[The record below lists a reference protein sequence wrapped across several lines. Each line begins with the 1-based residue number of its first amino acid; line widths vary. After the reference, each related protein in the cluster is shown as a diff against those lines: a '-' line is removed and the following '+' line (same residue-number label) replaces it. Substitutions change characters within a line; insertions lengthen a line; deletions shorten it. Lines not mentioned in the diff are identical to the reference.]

1 MKPLL
6 ILSLAT
12 MTLLGACAG
21 EAPRSLAGP
30 AQAKPQ
36 PPAAADA
43 QLAHDTGWANAV
55 ASAKVAGSLY
65 RIGAF
70 FPDVTA
76 AAEAAVAL
84 P

>member
-1 MKPLL
+1 
-6 ILSLAT
+6 
-12 MTLLGACAG
+12 
-21 EAPRSLAGP
+21 
-30 AQAKPQ
+30 
-36 PPAAADA
+36 
-43 QLAHDTGWANAV
+43 V

-76 AAEAAVAL
+76 AADAAVAL

>member
-1 MKPLL
+1 MKPAP

-12 MTLLGACAG
+12 MLLLSACAG
-21 EAPRSLAGP
+21 EAQRGLVGP
-30 AQAKPQ
+30 AQVQPQ
-36 PPAAADA
+36 PLSAAAS
-43 QLAHDTGWANAV
+43 QPGHDNAWANAV

>member
-1 MKPLL
+1 MKALL

-12 MTLLGACAG
+12 MPPLGACTG
-21 EAPRSLAGP
+21 EGLNALTGT
-30 AQAKPQ
+30 KPQ
-36 PPAAADA
+36 PLAASAA
-43 QLAHDTGWANAV
+43 QSAHDTAWADAV

-70 FPDVTA
+70 FPHAPA
-76 AAEAAVAL
+76 AADAAVAL

>member
-12 MTLLGACAG
+12 MPLLGACAG
-21 EAPRSLAGP
+21 EARRALAGP
-30 AQAKPQ
+30 AQVKSQ
-36 PPAAADA
+36 PPGVKVA
-43 QLAHDTGWANAV
+43 QPAHDTAWTDAV

-70 FPDVTA
+70 FPHAPA
-76 AAEAAVAL
+76 AADAAVAL